1 MKCMYCGHKINE
13 GDKFCMECGKPVVKP
28 NPVPGISG
36 GAVPPVQRQTSNN
49 ISQPGS
55 EQHKIPETQMP
66 NRQFPNQQMPNQAAN
81 ANSLSSDS
89 NRQYPNQQ
97 MSNQAA
103 NANSLSSDSNRQFP
117 NQQIP
122 NQAANA
128 NNLSMNSNRQFPNQ
142 QIQNQAANANNLSM
156 NSNRQY
162 PNQQM
167 SNQAANANN
176 LSMNSNQQFPNQQM
190 PNQQI
195 PNKKKKGI
203 SKGAI
208 AAIILSIIAVILI
221 AGALLVYLFWDNENG
236 FSIKS
241 LFGGSSAGEQ
251 ADGSEWDDD
260 WGKSKNNKTKNSK
273 SDNNISDDDSDWL
286 NLFGGENE
294 ESEEIAENVLETV
307 PVPTAAPTEAPT
319 LPPTAPPTKAP
330 TKAPTVPPTAPPT
343 KAPTEAPTP
352 APAEKT
358 TNLAV
363 VESSA
368 PVVFKSASA
377 SSCHDDIVTDDA
389 HYSYPAQY
397 VIDDNLNSCWC
408 EGGKKEGVGES
419 ITLKSDK
426 EGYVK
431 EIEIYNGLCSDKETY
446 YKNNRVRECELKFS
460 DGQSFNIT
468 LDGEYENQPCY
479 VKLAVPVKTDSMTL
493 TILSAYPSD
502 DAECTCI
509 SEIKVK

>member
-1 MKCMYCGHKINE
+1 
-13 GDKFCMECGKPVVKP
+13 MECGKPVVKP

-81 ANSLSSDS
+81 ANSLSSD
-89 NRQYPNQQ
+89 
-97 MSNQAA
+97 
-103 NANSLSSDSNRQFP
+103 
-117 NQQIP
+117 
-122 NQAANA
+122 
-128 NNLSMNSNRQFPNQ
+128 
-142 QIQNQAANANNLSM
+142 
-156 NSNRQY
+156 SNRQY

-319 LPPTAPPTKAP
+319 L
-330 TKAPTVPPTAPPT
+330 PPTAPPT